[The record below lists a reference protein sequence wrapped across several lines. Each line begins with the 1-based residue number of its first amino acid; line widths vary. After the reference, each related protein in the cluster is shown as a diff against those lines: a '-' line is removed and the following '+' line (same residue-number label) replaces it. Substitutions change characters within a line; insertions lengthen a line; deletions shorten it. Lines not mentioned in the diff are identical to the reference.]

1 VSAPADF
8 AELAQRFAGSAFAGV
23 RILGEVG
30 RGRRSR
36 VYRCFWN
43 DRECALKVHASI
55 ASERHR
61 RLTGQGI
68 AEFEFARNL
77 AYYRAPGMSRYVA
90 EPLGFVSVGAT
101 QALVQELLRGE
112 IYYQYYRNRAGVVAA
127 SLAQDLEQMVALA
140 HAAELFDMDLHSMNV
155 MVVEDEKGAPV
166 PKLFDFNLIPFT
178 VRPQNFLVGW
188 LLKVGLMSRR
198 SRDLRRLR
206 KFHDFGPIERRLKR
220 RATES

>member
-1 VSAPADF
+1 MSAPAEF
-8 AELAQRFAGSAFAGV
+8 AQLAQRFAGSAFDGV
-23 RILGEVG
+23 RILDEVG

-36 VYRCFWN
+36 VYRCLWKG
-43 DRECALKVHASI
+43 RECALKVHASV
-55 ASERHR
+55 ATERHL

-90 EPLGFVSVGAT
+90 EPLGFVAAGAM
-101 QALVQELLRGE
+101 QALAQELLRGE
-112 IYYQYYRNRAGVVAA
+112 IYYHYYRKRGCVVAA
-127 SLAQDLEQMVALA
+127 SLAQDLKRMVELA

-155 MVVEDEKGAPV
+155 MVVEEQGAPV

-178 VRPQNFLVGW
+178 VRPQNFFVGW
-188 LLKVGLMSRR
+188 LLKSGLMSRR